1 MTKAAVSL
9 DRDQILKKVQTALSE
24 NQVLKS
30 LGSYRSIAWLPG
42 DASNRYYGRIQ
53 LDKVS
58 LVLMVMNAP
67 EAFKSEEVTG
77 AGQERLLELPFVS
90 IDRAFGDANI
100 RVPKIYFVAADS
112 EFLIPEDLGDRLLY
126 DQRQKDSALQW
137 YEKALDELAL
147 IQKITKK
154 ITPHRF
160 TRELLTWEAEHF
172 VEYALLKRGKKI
184 SDAQLTE
191 LRSFLGR
198 LVEKMAT
205 SNYVVCHRDFHSKNL
220 LVLENEKRVGVID
233 FQDALMGPPTYDLA
247 SLLRDSYVRLED
259 AEEDQLI
266 KYFEKASG
274 QLVDRELFGM
284 TSLQR
289 NLKAVG
295 RFYYIL
301 MVKGRDTHIPYVK
314 PSLQRIFKTLK
325 QIKEL
330 KALALLEGLLHEEA
344 R

>member
-1 MTKAAVSL
+1 MTAVSTQNN
-9 DRDQILKKVQTALSE
+9 RDEITDKVRSACTSESKLKNFGGFQGVT
-24 NQVLKS
+24 
-30 LGSYRSIAWLPG
+30 WLPG
-42 DASNRYYGRIQ
+42 DASNRFYGRIQ
-53 LDKVS
+53 MERAS
-58 LVLMVMNAP
+58 LILMVMNAP

-77 AGQERLLELPFVS
+77 AGKQVLTELPFVTV
-90 IDRAFGDANI
+90 DRHFIEAGV
-100 RVPKIYFVAADS
+100 RVPEIYFVASDS
-112 EFLIPEDLGDRLLY
+112 EFLISEDLGDELLY
-126 DQRQKDSALQW
+126 ARRQMESAAVW
-137 YEKALDELAL
+137 YERALEELAR

-160 TRELLTWEAEHF
+160 TRELLTWETEHF
-172 VEYALLKRGKKI
+172 VEYALLKRNKKI
-184 SDAQLTE
+184 SDSQLKE
-191 LRSFLGR
+191 LRDFLGR
-198 LVEKMAT
+198 VVDRIEK
-205 SNYVVCHRDFHSKNL
+205 SVYVVCHRDFHSKNL
-220 LVLENEKRVGVID
+220 LVLEKEKRIGVID

-259 AEEDQLI
+259 KEEEELI
-266 KYFEKASG
+266 RAFEKFSNS
-274 QLVDRELFGM
+274 QVDRQLFGM

-301 MVKGRDTHIPYVK
+301 MVKGRDTHIPFVR

-330 KALALLEGLLHEEA
+330 KVLSILEGLLSEEA